1 MVDFQSRDTRRR
13 GETESSD
20 EQEDDPEQVEGAPEQ
35 EDQPTDAE
43 SQSDVKR
50 TDPESADAES
60 QAPVDADATPADGD
74 VAGTAGSTPESEP
87 TDQREPG
94 TAPADEAAVAD
105 ADTPTTDQGEPASQ
119 TDARSVDIALV
130 AVGDAATS
138 ADDPNPTTD
147 RLTDSLT
154 ATGHSVPVTRELA
167 GGYDEIQGAVDGLVS
182 RPDVDAVVTVGGTG
196 VAQSDVVIEAI
207 HPLFEKVLPG
217 FGEVVRDLLFYQ
229 AGTGVVGV
237 RATAGIAG
245 SSPVFC
251 LPGERNLAVRAVEEV
266 VAAEAPALVAQLE

>member
-43 SQSDVKR
+43 SQSDVETG
-50 TDPESADAES
+50 TDPES
-60 QAPVDADATPADGD
+60 QAPADADATPADGD

-94 TAPADEAAVAD
+94 TAPAEEAPVPD
-105 ADTPTTDQGEPASQ
+105 ADTPTTDHEEPASG
-119 TDARSVDIALV
+119 TDARSIDIALV